1 MHACSSLEP
10 TPSSEK
16 MVLLP
21 CGNNNGVRI
30 GYPTTTATP
39 ITWQQHSLQLG
50 RPNLVVYCYY
60 GLDED
65 ELESLINGGSGGI
78 GGIVN
83 QQQNQRQQSMD
94 EQGVTFSIFH
104 SFNATTPTV
113 ISSTF
118 LSNSSSVTYIF
129 YIVPIFAI

>member
-1 MHACSSLEP
+1 MYLIPRSWKNVPNTEFCA
-10 TPSSEK
+10 
-16 MVLLP
+16 
-21 CGNNNGVRI
+21 
-30 GYPTTTATP
+30 
-39 ITWQQHSLQLG
+39 
-50 RPNLVVYCYY
+50 NLVVYCYY

-113 ISSTF
+113 ISST
-118 LSNSSSVTYIF
+118 LSNSSSVTCIF